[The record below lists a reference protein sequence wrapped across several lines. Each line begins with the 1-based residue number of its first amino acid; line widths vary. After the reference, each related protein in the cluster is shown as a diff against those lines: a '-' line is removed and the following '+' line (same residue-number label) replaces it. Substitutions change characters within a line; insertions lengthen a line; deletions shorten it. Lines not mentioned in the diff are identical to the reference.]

1 MIFSYRTRQF
11 LKRASVVLLYILLVA
26 VVLAFCLLLWLR
38 RFIVYTPEGARLD
51 FSVSQ
56 TPSVGAL
63 PQNPNRDNVSIEY
76 MDDQEDVPLLPGE
89 TQPTLPPEED
99 SPMSGYYIDANALK
113 DIAQVREQLEALP
126 AGTPVMLDVKNARG
140 YFFYSSAYGQTSSS
154 YDIAQIDELIRYLVE
169 SDLYVIARFPAL
181 RDYNYALNHI
191 NYGLSAG
198 SYLWTDSSNIYWL
211 DPTKDGT
218 LTYLIQIIKE
228 LRTLGFDEVVLQN
241 FYVPEAEKIVFSG
254 DRQQVINET
263 AQALVTACMTDTFT
277 VSFVAQSPAMQ
288 LPEGRSR
295 LYLMDI
301 SAADV
306 EDILTQMNVPN
317 LETDVVIIAQS
328 YDTRYNICS
337 TLHPLSQA
345 H

>member
-51 FSVSQ
+51 FSLSQ
-56 TPSVGAL
+56 LDLAGSL
-63 PQNPNRDNVSIEY
+63 PQAPDRDKVSVEY
-76 MDDQEDVPLLPGE
+76 IDDEKDTPLLPDE

-99 SPMSGYYIDANALK
+99 SRMAGYYIDANALK
-113 DIAQVREQLEALP
+113 DIALVREQLESLP
-126 AGTPVMLDVKNARG
+126 AGTPVMLDVKNASG

-181 RDYNYALNHI
+181 RDYNYALSHI
-191 NYGLSAG
+191 DYGLSAG
-198 SYLWTDSSNIYWL
+198 TYLWVDSDKIYWL

-241 FYVPEAEKIVFSG
+241 FYVPESEKIIFSD
-254 DRQQVINET
+254 DRQQVINQT
-263 AQALVTACMTDTFT
+263 AQALVTACRAEGFT
-277 VSFVAQSPAMQ
+277 ISFVAQSPAMQ
-288 LPEGRSR
+288 MPESHSR
-295 LYLMDI
+295 LYLMDV

-306 EDILTQMNVPN
+306 EDILAQMNVPN
-317 LETDVVIIAQS
+317 WETDVVIIAQS
-328 YDTRYNICS
+328 YDTRYDICS
-337 TLHPLSQA
+337 TLRPLSQA

>member
-11 LKRASVVLLYILLVA
+11 LKRASVVLLYILLMA

-38 RFIVYTPEGARLD
+38 RFIVYTPGGARLD

-56 TPSVGAL
+56 TPSVGTL
-63 PQNPNRDNVSIEY
+63 PQNPDRDKVSIEY

-89 TQPTLPPEED
+89 TQPTPPPAED
-99 SPMSGYYIDANALK
+99 APMEGYYIDANALK
-113 DIAQVREQLEALP
+113 DISQVREQLEALP

-154 YDIAQIDELIRYLVE
+154 YDIAQIDELIRYLAE

-306 EDILTQMNVPN
+306 KDILAQMNVPN
-317 LETDVVIIAQS
+317 WETDVVIIAQS